1 MALRVTQRAMPSL
14 IAQRHLSI
22 STSELSKSVERLSS
36 GLRINRVADDA
47 AGLGISQKMRA
58 QVAGYQQ
65 ASRNVAGAINV
76 IQTAEGGMSQISDIL
91 VRLQELATE
100 ASDDTLTDTDR
111 SNLNTEASALLTEID
126 RISQTTKFNTKV
138 LLTGFTGTYQV
149 GFENG
154 DRIAFTFN
162 NVQTNG
168 LGVGSGIVGLSLT
181 TQANANT
188 ALASVNAA
196 IGSMNSFLAGIG
208 AAQNRLEYVS
218 GNLST
223 ILENT
228 QAAEAAIRDVD
239 VAAEMA
245 NFTKQNILVQAGA
258 AMLAQANV
266 APQVALSLLG

>member
-1 MALRVTQRAMPSL
+1 MALRVTQNIPSL

-36 GLRINRVADDA
+36 GLRINRAADDA

>member
-1 MALRVTQRAMPSL
+1 MALRVNQNISSI
-14 IAQRHLSI
+14 IAQRHLSRA
-22 STSELSKSVERLSS
+22 TSELGKSTERLSS
-36 GLRINRVADDA
+36 GLRINRAADDA
-47 AGLGISQKMRA
+47 AGLAISQKMRA

-76 IQTAEGGMSQISDIL
+76 VQTAEGGMTQISDIL
-91 VRLQELATE
+91 TRLQELATQ

-111 SNLNTEASALLTEID
+111 SNLNTESSALLTEID
-126 RISQTTKFNTKV
+126 RIAQTTKFNTKV
-138 LLTGFTGTYQV
+138 LLTGFTGTFQV

-168 LGVGSGIVGLSLT
+168 LGVGSGLVGLSLAT
-181 TQANANT
+181 IGAANT
-188 ALASVNAA
+188 ALTSVNAA
-196 IGSMNSFLAGIG
+196 IGSMNSFLASMG
-208 AAQNRLEYVS
+208 ASQNRLNYVA

-228 QAAEAAIRDVD
+228 QAAESAIRDVD
-239 VAAEMA
+239 IAAEMA
-245 NFTKQNILVQAGA
+245 NFTKQNILLQAGT

-266 APQVALSLLG
+266 APQVALKLLG

>member
-1 MALRVTQRAMPSL
+1 MALRVTQNIPSL
-14 IAQRHLSI
+14 VAQRHLSI

-36 GLRINRVADDA
+36 GLRINRAADDA
-47 AGLGISQKMRA
+47 AGLAISQKMR
-58 QVAGYQQ
+58 QQIVGYQQ
-65 ASRNVAGAINV
+65 ASRNIAGAINL
-76 IQTAEGGMSQISDIL
+76 IQTAEGGMNQIGNIL
-91 VRLQELATE
+91 TRLQALATQ

-111 SNLNTEASALLTEID
+111 SNLNSEASALLTEID

-138 LLTGFTGTYQV
+138 LLTGFTGTYQI

-154 DRIAFTFN
+154 DRIALTFN

-168 LGVGSGIVGLSLT
+168 LGVGSGLVGLSLA

-188 ALASVNAA
+188 ALTSVNAA

-208 AAQNRLEYVS
+208 ASQNRMQYVA
-218 GNLST
+218 GNLSS

-228 QAAEAAIRDVD
+228 QAAESAIRDVD
-239 VAAEMA
+239 IAAEMA
-245 NFTKQNILVQAGA
+245 NFTKHNILVQAGT

>member
-1 MALRVTQRAMPSL
+1 MALRVTQNIPSL
-14 IAQRHLSI
+14 IAQRHLGI

-36 GLRINRVADDA
+36 GLRINRAADDA
-47 AGLGISQKMRA
+47 AGLSISQKMRS

-65 ASRNVAGAINV
+65 ANRNVAGAINL
-76 IQTAEGGMSQISDIL
+76 IQTAEGGMNQISDIL

-111 SNLNTEASALLTEID
+111 SNLNDESTALLTEID
-126 RISQTTKFNTKV
+126 RISQTTKFNTKI
-138 LLTGFTGTYQV
+138 LLTGFTGTFQV

-168 LGVGSGIVGLSLT
+168 LGTGSGLVGLSLT
-181 TQANANT
+181 SQANANT

-196 IGSMNSFLAGIG
+196 IGSLNSFLSNVG
-208 AAQNRLEYVS
+208 ASQNRLERVA

-228 QAAEAAIRDVD
+228 QAAEATIRDVD
-239 VAAEMA
+239 VASEMA
-245 NFTKQNILVQAGA
+245 NFTKQNILVQAGT